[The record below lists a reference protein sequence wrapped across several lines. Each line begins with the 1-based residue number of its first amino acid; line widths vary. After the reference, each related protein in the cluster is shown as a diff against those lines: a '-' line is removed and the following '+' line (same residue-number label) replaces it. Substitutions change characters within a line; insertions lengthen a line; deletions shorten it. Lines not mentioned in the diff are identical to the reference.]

1 MNIFPSKNCYIGLL
15 ILAILE
21 VIWLVIA
28 GHTIDFSS
36 LVHVLNG
43 LALFL
48 GGVVVLHFIEPR
60 FRQYI
65 NKTDID
71 FQKRYLSLYLP
82 ITKNFIEGMIFML
95 LGWIVLRLLNHLT
108 MTIPIPYADPFL
120 VSLDTYIPLDWNKY
134 FEFVARTPL
143 LIDFF
148 DIVYTKLTDLSV
160 IGFIILLFCG
170 RIEQARYFVI
180 TFTVT
185 AIICTLIG
193 MFFPALA
200 AVEYSLENKDLLNNF
215 PYAPGVYSV
224 EILERLRSGD
234 SLVFNFNYLPGLT
247 TFPSFHTAAGIVLLY
262 AFRQTLM
269 FWPILLYV
277 ISMIASTPIYG
288 GHYFS
293 DLIFG
298 TAIAVII
305 CNFVERKWF
314 PNTFKKSIDI
324 KSKVSEA
331 I

>member
-170 RIEQARYFVI
+170 RIEQARYF
-180 TFTVT
+180 
-185 AIICTLIG
+185 
-193 MFFPALA
+193 
-200 AVEYSLENKDLLNNF
+200 
-215 PYAPGVYSV
+215 
-224 EILERLRSGD
+224 
-234 SLVFNFNYLPGLT
+234 NYLPGLT

-288 GHYFS
+288 EHYFS

-314 PNTFKKSIDI
+314 PNTFKKSIGR
-324 KSKVSEA
+324 EA
-331 I
+331 LSGVRTGACGGAYG